1 MLSILW
7 VSPPERPVA
16 GVTLNGH
23 PLTQPLDKL
32 ILMFIDVQKQRTQHC
47 RRWQGSGRGRRRQM
61 KEHDDSQREPRH
73 G

>member
-1 MLSILW
+1 
-7 VSPPERPVA
+7 
-16 GVTLNGH
+16 
-23 PLTQPLDKL
+23 
-32 ILMFIDVQKQRTQHC
+32 MFIDVQKQRIQHC